1 MTTSDAI
8 LFPLVTD
15 AMVEAAIRMQTRF
28 LVASISG
35 VEGLETALAT
45 ENRLR
50 MKLILLAALEA
61 APDPSCLTSRAS

>member
-1 MTTSDAI
+1 MNTPEDVF
-8 LFPLVTD
+8 FPLVTD
-15 AMVEAAIRMQTRF
+15 AMVDAAIRMQTRY

-35 VEGLETALAT
+35 VEGLKAALTT

-61 APDPSCLTSRAS
+61 APDPSCLTNGAS

>member
-1 MTTSDAI
+1 MPLVITNEAV

-15 AMVEAAIRMQTRF
+15 AMVEAAIRMQTRW

-35 VEGLETALAT
+35 VQGLETALAT
-45 ENRLR
+45 QNRLR

-61 APDPSCLTSRAS
+61 APPTTVV